1 MKKIVKQDLSKDKE
15 LEKIIDDLLTK
26 SNNVTSDDGKV
37 TIYFTGVHEY
47 TDIKI
52 NCFLEETTKEELEAD
67 IISVLDKSMKLSS
80 SEFADSLIN
89 YVKKKGE
96 EMSELDEN
104 DDVQEDLGVQ

>member
-1 MKKIVKQDLSKDKE
+1 MKKIVKEDLSKDKE
-15 LEKIIDDLLTK
+15 LEKIIDDLLTRQ
-26 SNNVTSDDGKV
+26 NNVTSDDGKV

-52 NCFLEETTKEELEAD
+52 NCFLEEITKEELEAD